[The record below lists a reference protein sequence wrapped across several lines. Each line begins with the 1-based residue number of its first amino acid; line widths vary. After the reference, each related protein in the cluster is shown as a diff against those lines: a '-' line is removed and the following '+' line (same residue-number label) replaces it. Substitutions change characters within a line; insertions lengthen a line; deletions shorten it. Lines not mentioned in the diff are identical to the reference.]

1 MCGHCGCHEV
11 DAIAE
16 LDAEHVALVEDGARL
31 RAALAAGDRVAARDL
46 LAELVEHLSGHVR
59 REERGIFTALRD
71 HGEFADEVDALE
83 GEHRDLDAAVAEL
96 DPEAGDFAAT
106 VEGLLADLEQHI
118 EREDLGI
125 FPVSVVTLGAD
136 GWDVVDRAHAAI
148 PTFLPES
155 AIPSTTR

>member
-1 MCGHCGCHEV
+1 VEV
-11 DAIAE
+11 
-16 LDAEHVALVEDGARL
+16 
-31 RAALAAGDRVAARDL
+31 
-46 LAELVEHLSGHVR
+46 
-59 REERGIFTALRD
+59 
-71 HGEFADEVDALE
+71 
-83 GEHRDLDAAVAEL
+83 
-96 DPEAGDFAAT
+96 
-106 VEGLLADLEQHI
+106 LLADLEQHI